1 LLKTCPICGL
11 AKDERLFYRTSSYCR
26 QCHNQRSLLYR
37 KQPHRREKERAAKR
51 AWLKQHPEVNRRNVA
66 AYRARRKMASFA
78 QSIPDDRVLVE
89 EAVVQLGVT
98 KQRIQQLIDGGRL
111 RAMRIRG
118 RWLIDQADLDRMIEE
133 RELSRDHSQ
142 DSLDEEE

>member
-1 LLKTCPICGL
+1 
-11 AKDERLFYRTSSYCR
+11 
-26 QCHNQRSLLYR
+26 
-37 KQPHRREKERAAKR
+37 
-51 AWLKQHPEVNRRNVA
+51 
-66 AYRARRKMASFA
+66 MASFA